1 MYSLNQEISIFFNE
15 YDPALDTWIMKAT
28 YPGLFP
34 NLPKGIQQNGSGYFI
49 GIMDASWTWC
59 PWVWRYDPTND
70 SWLQLQ
76 GFPRTTGRR
85 ATAVNASE
93 RVYHG
98 LGKNFNDFWEFN
110 PVAAAEEFAIDK
122 FKMYPNAAIDHVN
135 FSEVII
141 N

>member
-1 MYSLNQEISIFFNE
+1 
-15 YDPALDTWIMKAT
+15 
-28 YPGLFP
+28 
-34 NLPKGIQQNGSGYFI
+34 
-49 GIMDASWTWC
+49 
-59 PWVWRYDPTND
+59 
-70 SWLQLQ
+70 LQLQ
-76 GFPRTTGRR
+76 DFPRATGRR

-135 FSEVII
+135 FS
-141 N
+141 